1 MAWTRALISLWILF
15 LLSACT
21 AAGGPTAVP
30 NATMTAVYQPSA
42 TADLEPTQTEA
53 AQPQTAETPL
63 VLAVTEAVNPTAA
76 PTQAPPQRDGWTA
89 AYFSTRPEVDGDL
102 AEWSGFTPAALA
114 LLLEGRE
121 NWEGPLDLSAA
132 VQVGWDYQNLY
143 VGIKIKDDVYRQNG
157 SGEDWQVWDALLVCM
172 DTDLRGD
179 FDSPQRNVDDVQL
192 WLTAGAPKVGE
203 NLGVY
208 QTAPAN
214 LRGLRQ
220 EAALFA
226 WAYPSDSERGYIL
239 EAALPWEVL
248 GVQPQAGDEFG
259 FAVVISDN
267 DSDQAARQSLVGG
280 VYGWKAADPTTWGAL
295 RLGQ

>member
-1 MAWTRALISLWILF
+1 MAWIRALISLCILI
-15 LLSACT
+15 LLSACS
-21 AAGGPTAVP
+21 AAGSPTLAP

-42 TADLEPTQTEA
+42 TADLRPTQTA
-53 AQPQTAETPL
+53 PAQPQATETPL
-63 VLAVTEAVNPTAA
+63 ALAVTEAVSPTSV
-76 PTQAPPQRDGWTA
+76 PTQAPPQRVGWTA

-102 AEWSGFTPAALA
+102 DEWSGFTPAALA

-143 VGIKIKDDVYRQNG
+143 LGVKIKDDVYRQNG
-157 SGEDWQVWDALLVCM
+157 TGEDWPVWDAVLVCV
-172 DTDLRGD
+172 DTDLDGD
-179 FDSPQRNVDDVQL
+179 FSSPQRNVDDYQL

-203 NLGVY
+203 NLGAY
-208 QTAPAN
+208 QAAPAN
-214 LRGLRQ
+214 QRGLRS
-220 EAALFA
+220 EVEIFA
-226 WAYPSDSERGYIL
+226 WAYPSDDENGYL
-239 EAALPWEVL
+239 MEAAIPWEVL
-248 GVQPQAGDEFG
+248 GLQPQAGDELG

-280 VYGWKAADPTTWGAL
+280 VYGWKAADPTTWGSL